1 MAESQACRCLTVSFG
16 NSGQTDIITHKEN
29 GYLAEAYNTNDLANG
44 IAWALREGKATISP
58 THFRQS
64 VVQRFSSEVIA
75 NEYSQLYEQLITPS
89 HE

>member
-1 MAESQACRCLTVSFG
+1 
-16 NSGQTDIITHKEN
+16 
-29 GYLAEAYNTNDLANG
+29 LAEAYNTNDLANG

-58 THFRQS
+58 THLRQS

-75 NEYSQLYEQLITPS
+75 NEYAQLYEQLITPS

>member
-1 MAESQACRCLTVSFG
+1 
-16 NSGQTDIITHKEN
+16 
-29 GYLAEAYNTNDLANG
+29 LANG

-58 THFRQS
+58 THLRQS

-75 NEYSQLYEQLITPS
+75 NEYAQLYEQLITPS